1 MKEEQHSL
9 EWFRRR
15 LGNFTGSQVGLLMKK
30 GRSDF
35 FSDTAKSYIYQ
46 VAAERSMNPAIIDDD
61 DLFRDYLYQVNIN
74 SKAMQWGT
82 DQEANARALYSKITG
97 FDITE
102 VGSCKHPSIEHF
114 ASSPDGICEVAGD
127 IIGCIEIKCPNQ
139 NTFMKYRSEITDNK
153 SLLSVKYEYYYQCM
167 AHMMCIGAQ
176 WCDFIIYNPF
186 QLSPI
191 SIVRITADE
200 SIFKEMESRIEK
212 ANEIV
217 NDLINV

>member
-9 EWFRRR
+9 EWFRKR

-30 GRSDF
+30 GRSDY

-46 VAAERSMNPAIIDDD
+46 VAAERSMNPAIVEDN
-61 DLFRDYLYQVNIN
+61 DLFNDYLCKVSIS
-74 SKAMQWGT
+74 SKSMQWGNE
-82 DQEANARALYSKITG
+82 QEANARELYSKITG

-102 VGSCKHPSIEHF
+102 VGSCKHPTIEHF
-114 ASSPDGICEVAGD
+114 ASSPDGIFEVGGR

-139 NTFMKYRSEITDNK
+139 NTYMKYRSEISDNK

-167 AHMMCIGAQ
+167 AHMMCLGAE
-176 WCDFIIYNPF
+176 WCDFVVYNPF

-191 SIVRITADE
+191 GITRIVADE
-200 SIFKEMESRIEK
+200 SVFREIEERVVK
-212 ANEIV
+212 ANQIV
-217 NDLINV
+217 KDLINM

>member
-61 DLFRDYLYQVNIN
+61 DLFRDYLYQVSIN